1 MSSRRYLY
9 HVPACPCPIY
19 SPPLAVRDR
28 RHRVQHPHQP
38 NRTRR
43 PTAKPAEAEV
53 VSLMQVETTA
63 PVTEPLSSATPAPL
77 HPTRRRPRPQVA
89 ETQELL
95 VQVETQSPQ

>member
-1 MSSRRYLY
+1 
-9 HVPACPCPIY
+9 
-19 SPPLAVRDR
+19 
-28 RHRVQHPHQP
+28 
-38 NRTRR
+38 
-43 PTAKPAEAEV
+43 
-53 VSLMQVETTA
+53 MQVETTA